1 MTVADLERRI
11 ESRDFTMTV
20 VGIGRVG
27 LPLAISFAMEGVRVF
42 GVDRDLEHVQR
53 VAAGDLPFVEH
64 GAASQLMAVLGSGSF
79 VPTGDAAGSL
89 SESDV
94 VVLTVGTPIGDGMQ
108 PDHSQIEAAAATLAA
123 NLRAD
128 TLVILRSTV
137 APGTTERVVVPAIE
151 ETTGLRLGKD
161 LFVAFCPERIAEGRA
176 IEELRQLPEIVG
188 GVDEPSARL
197 AGRVFQLLGPT
208 KLIHLTDALS
218 AELAKL
224 FTNVYR
230 YVNFALAN
238 EYGLI
243 AEHYERDA
251 HQIIKMLREDYPRAP
266 IPLPGPAGGPCLSKD
281 GYFLIQEIS
290 YPDFV
295 LTAWKLN
302 ESIPVHVAQRL
313 GRVMALGGRQLSGA
327 RVAVLGRAFK
337 ADIDDDRLSPSLRLI
352 ETLQRMGADVHV
364 HDPYLPSES
373 LEDALSEA
381 DAIVLATNHQVYGEL
396 DPKEVSK
403 LVKPD
408 CVVADCWAML
418 DAESW
423 SLAGFEIFALGR
435 G

>member
-1 MTVADLERRI
+1 MSSSDLENRI
-11 ESRDFTMTV
+11 KSRDFTMTV

-27 LPLAISFAMEGVRVF
+27 LPLAISFAREGVRVF
-42 GVDRDLEHVQR
+42 GVDRLPMHVDQ
-53 VAAGDLPFVEH
+53 VAAGVLPFIEH
-64 GAASQLMAVLGSGSF
+64 GAGEALTTVLDDGSFTPTTDASGSI
-79 VPTGDAAGSL
+79 SQ
-89 SESDV
+89 SDV

-108 PDHSQIEAAAATLAA
+108 PDHSQIEAAAAALAE
-123 NLRAD
+123 NLRPG
-128 TLVILRSTV
+128 TLVVLRSTV
-137 APGTTERVVVPAIE
+137 APGTTTRIVVPALLGP
-151 ETTGLRLGKD
+151 TGLRLGDD
-161 LFVAFCPERIAEGRA
+161 LFVAFCPERISEGKA
-176 IEELRQLPEIVG
+176 MEELGLLPEIIG
-188 GVDEPSARL
+188 GVDDASARL
-197 AGRVFQLLGPT
+197 AGEVFQLLGPGKT
-208 KLIHLTDALS
+208 IHLTDALS

-251 HQIIKMLREDYPRAP
+251 HEIISMLRDGYPRAP
-266 IPLPGPAGGPCLSKD
+266 VALPGPAGGPCLSKD

-302 ESIPVHVAQRL
+302 ESIPVHIAQRL
-313 GRVMALGGRQLSGA
+313 RQVMAFGGRQLSGA

-337 ADIDDDRLSPSLRLI
+337 ADIDDDRLSPSVRLI
-352 ETLQRMGADVHV
+352 ETLQRMGAEVHV

-403 LVKPD
+403 LAKPD
-408 CVVADCWAML
+408 CVVADCWATL

-423 SLAGFEIFALGR
+423 SMAGFEIFALGR